1 MKLKKNTPAGPLLLI
16 LLIPFVVI
24 FTSCTKEKAE
34 DDGSRF
40 YEGNYTDEIAFKTPL
55 GSVNIV
61 VEQIP
66 LAPRL
71 KENIPYSLHS
81 ASSDSTRL
89 KLFVSYGNYYAEKP
103 KVFQDISL
111 RNDTVFIWYT
121 NREKTLKT
129 LRKTNSINAPAD
141 EVPKPAYIRIDSIA
155 VFSASNVNLLTKTL
169 R

>member
-1 MKLKKNTPAGPLLLI
+1 MKLKKIAPADLLLFI
-16 LLIPFVVI
+16 LLIPFAVI
-24 FTSCTKEKAE
+24 FTSCTKENAE

-40 YEGNYTDEIAFKTPL
+40 YEGNYTDEIAFKTPS

-71 KENIPYSLHS
+71 KENIPYSVIA
-81 ASSDSTRL
+81 ASTDSTRL

-103 KVFQDISL
+103 KVFLDVSRI
-111 RNDTVFIWYT
+111 NDTVFIWYT
-121 NREKTLKT
+121 NREKTFKRLQ
-129 LRKTNSINAPAD
+129 KTNSINSPED
-141 EVPKPAYIRIDSIA
+141 IPKPAYIRIDSIA